1 MSRLLD
7 LCLDRLQTIIMEMA
21 KLCEKSVLTSIE
33 AYENGV
39 NHKRQIFD
47 WSEKLR
53 SLKEEIADLAIE
65 SIARFQPVAG
75 DLRFIRSCM
84 ELAYGFSR
92 FGRYAYDIVDVLE
105 TIGLISAC
113 DKTAVLEMA
122 KFVREM
128 ILLTIRSLETQ
139 DKAPTSKLYQMD
151 DTVDTLYRKYLRE
164 VIAEQQNDKNKTY
177 TDTACYISA
186 LLILRHLERISDHA
200 CYIGDSLHYLATG
213 SSSPRR

>member
-1 MSRLLD
+1 VFRASSNHNNED
-7 LCLDRLQTIIMEMA
+7 G
-21 KLCEKSVLTSIE
+21 KLSEKSVLTSIE
-33 AYENGV
+33 AYDNGV

-53 SLKEEIADLAIE
+53 SLKEEIANLAIE

-105 TIGLISAC
+105 TIGPISAC
-113 DKTAVLEMA
+113 DKTAVLEM
-122 KFVREM
+122 V
-128 ILLTIRSLETQ
+128 LLTIRSLETQ
-139 DKAPTSKLYQMD
+139 DKAATSKLYQMD

-164 VIAEQQNDKNKTY
+164 VITEQQNDKNKTY

>member
-1 MSRLLD
+1 LSRLLD
-7 LCLDRLQTIIMEMA
+7 LCLERLQTIIMKMA
-21 KLCEKSVLTSIE
+21 KLSEKSVLTSIE
-33 AYENGV
+33 AYDNGV

-53 SLKEEIADLAIE
+53 SLKEEIANLAIE

-105 TIGLISAC
+105 TIGPISAC
-113 DKTAVLEMA
+113 DKTAVLEM
-122 KFVREM
+122 V
-128 ILLTIRSLETQ
+128 LLTIRSLETQ
-139 DKAPTSKLYQMD
+139 DKAATSKLYQMD

-164 VIAEQQNDKNKTY
+164 VITEQQNDKNKTY

-200 CYIGDSLHYLATG
+200 CYIVDSLHYLATG

>member
-1 MSRLLD
+1 MFRASSNHNNED
-7 LCLDRLQTIIMEMA
+7 G
-21 KLCEKSVLTSIE
+21 KLSEKSVLTSIE
-33 AYENGV
+33 AYDNGV

-53 SLKEEIADLAIE
+53 SLKEEIANLAIE

-105 TIGLISAC
+105 TIGPISAC
-113 DKTAVLEMA
+113 DKTAVLEM
-122 KFVREM
+122 V
-128 ILLTIRSLETQ
+128 LLTIRSLETQ
-139 DKAPTSKLYQMD
+139 DKAATSKLYQMD

-164 VIAEQQNDKNKTY
+164 VITEQQNDKNKTY